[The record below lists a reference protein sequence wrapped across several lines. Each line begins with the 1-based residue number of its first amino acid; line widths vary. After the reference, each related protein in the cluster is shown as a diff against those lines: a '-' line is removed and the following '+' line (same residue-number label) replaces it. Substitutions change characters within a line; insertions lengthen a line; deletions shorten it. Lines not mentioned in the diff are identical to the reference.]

1 MVQKTS
7 VLKKKNLLL
16 LFITFVVAIAIR
28 FAWFPN
34 NVYFGYDQARDA
46 IVSQEIYK
54 NGDFKIMGPSAGKE
68 GLYHGPAY
76 WYLIGPIYLLF
87 KGNPAFVLAF
97 ISILNASGI
106 FLIYFL
112 AKKLFDEKV
121 GLIASFFYAIS
132 FSQTQYALYFANPS
146 PAVLSIMVFYLG
158 WALLLF
164 GKNKL
169 PRSELARYPA
179 KTGKFDSLSH
189 LSPPEAGY
197 SASRNKWSWL
207 LIGLGLGLSIQF
219 EFFLI
224 YLFASVLLFSIF
236 FFKEIKQNIKFK
248 KILLGIFSL
257 VLTLSTFVIV
267 EIKYGF
273 RTSKMILG
281 LFLPKSAQSAPE
293 IHFATSN
300 FLGRV
305 GMEVYYDVFRGVP
318 KTREILAICLF
329 FTILI
334 FIFKFKT
341 YRKQFL
347 FILIWILSNLFLDFF
362 GPPQLYY
369 VGIGLSIPVIFI
381 FSFLIERLFKK
392 SKLLAA
398 ILLIIFVYGNIHL
411 ITKYNPKGPVMDL
424 YVQRGMLLSDEKK
437 VLDYIYSDA
446 KKEKFVVNALT
457 MPYKIKTT
465 WAYLLSWY
473 GMRKYGYLPFWGGE
487 DVPGYAG
494 SLPLP
499 DRREYGRYAIIEP
512 MRGIPEDL
520 RKEFTDSENGYSLP
534 KSIMKV
540 GYFEVE
546 KRIPD

>member
-1 MVQKTS
+1 MVRKSS
-7 VLKKKNLLL
+7 VIKKKNLLL
-16 LFITFVVAIAIR
+16 LFAAFTIAVAIR
-28 FAWFPN
+28 FIWFPN

-46 IVSQEIYK
+46 IVSQGIYK
-54 NGDFKIMGPSAGKE
+54 NVDLKIVGPSAGKE

-76 WYLIGPIYLLF
+76 WYLIGPVYLLSG
-87 KGNPAFVLAF
+87 GNPSFVLAF
-97 ISILNASGI
+97 ISLLNAVGV

-112 AKKLFDEKV
+112 GKRLFDEKI

-146 PAVLSIMVFYLG
+146 PAVLSIMIFYLG
-158 WALLLF
+158 WAFLLF
-164 GKNKL
+164 GKNK
-169 PRSELARYPA
+169 
-179 KTGKFDSLSH
+179 
-189 LSPPEAGY
+189 
-197 SASRNKWSWL
+197 WSWF

-224 YLFASVLLFSIF
+224 YLFAPAFLFFVF
-236 FFKEIKQNIKFK
+236 FFREIKK
-248 KILLGIFSL
+248 KTKLKNFLFGVFSL
-257 VLTLSTFVIV
+257 VLTLSTFIMV
-267 EIKYGF
+267 EVKYGF
-273 RTSKMILG
+273 RASKMILG
-281 LFLPKSAQSAPE
+281 LFLPKSAEAGPE

-300 FLGRV
+300 FLGRI

-318 KTREILAICLF
+318 KTREILAISLF
-329 FTILI
+329 LLILI
-334 FIFKFKT
+334 LIFKFKT

-381 FSFLIERLFKK
+381 FSFLIGQLSRKNKFLTVVV
-392 SKLLAA
+392 LT
-398 ILLIIFVYGNIHL
+398 IFIYGNIHL

-437 VLDYIYSDA
+437 VLDYIYSDI

-465 WAYLLSWY
+465 WAYLFNWY
-473 GMRKYGYLPFWGGE
+473 GMKKYGNVPFWGGE
-487 DVPGYAG
+487 DVPGYEG

-499 DRREYGRYAIIEP
+499 DRREYTRYAIFEP
-512 MRGIPEDL
+512 TRGIPEDL
-520 RKEFTDSENGYSLP
+520 KKEFTDSENGYSLP
-534 KSIMKV
+534 KSIMKI